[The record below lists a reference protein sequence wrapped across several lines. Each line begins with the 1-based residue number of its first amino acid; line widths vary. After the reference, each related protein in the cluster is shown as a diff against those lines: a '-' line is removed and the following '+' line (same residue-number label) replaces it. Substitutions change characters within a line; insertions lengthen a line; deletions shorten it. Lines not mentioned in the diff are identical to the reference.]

1 MVYVP
6 KMPRW
11 VESMSSLNPCELE
24 SYAGY
29 TLLAFRQVKF
39 QCYNFFE
46 CEKWMESCALEKWE
60 STLNLCVHAHGPD
73 VELIMEASCNNNYFL
88 DIISSGIGELILRNR
103 GSDHDCSSLVPF
115 LGQVKSLVFCRS
127 IRLPNLYYDLPS
139 SITPGISR
147 ISCHC
152 TTSYELLMEYYL
164 TLSLSLHGFWVV
176 CQPRT
181 PISESIPHSDSIT
194 LSHFCCLRV

>member
-1 MVYVP
+1 MGVD
-6 KMPRW
+6 
-11 VESMSSLNPCELE
+11 LEL
-24 SYAGY
+24 Y
-29 TLLAFRQVKF
+29 
-39 QCYNFFE
+39 
-46 CEKWMESCALEKWE
+46 
-60 STLNLCVHAHGPD
+60 VHAHGHD
-73 VELIMEASCNNNYFL
+73 VELIMEASCDNNYFL
-88 DIISSGIGELILRNR
+88 DIISSGIDESILRNR
-103 GSDHDCSSLVPF
+103 GSDHDCSPLVPF

-127 IRLPNLYYDLPS
+127 ICLPNLYYDLPS

-194 LSHFCCLRV
+194 LSIFLLLTSLIILQVIPSLIGYIFIMPTFNYATWSLFSEHNFSTMS